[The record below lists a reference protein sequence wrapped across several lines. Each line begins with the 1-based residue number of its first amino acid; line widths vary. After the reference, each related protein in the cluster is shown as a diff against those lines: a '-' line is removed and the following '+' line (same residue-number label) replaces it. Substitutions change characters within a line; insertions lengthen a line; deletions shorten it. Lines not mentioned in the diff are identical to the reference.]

1 MSELELTLQLRGDL
15 SREAASAAA
24 RFAQTAA
31 ESGALDVAYATVDS
45 PFGPLL
51 VAASARGLLRLAYP
65 DEPVAALME
74 ELAEQVSPRILQAPG
89 RLDPLR
95 RQLDEYFAGSRRR
108 FEFPIDW
115 RLVHG
120 FGRDVLGVTAHIPY
134 GKVTTYGDVAVRTG
148 RPKASRAVGNALGA
162 NPMPIVIPCHRV
174 VRTGGG
180 LGGYTGGVQRKERLL
195 QLEGGLP
202 RMDPAK
208 K

>member
-1 MSELELTLQLRGDL
+1 MSELELTLKLRGDL
-15 SREAASAAA
+15 SRDAASVAA
-24 RFAQTAA
+24 RFAETADG
-31 ESGALDVAYATVDS
+31 SGALDVAYAMVDS

-51 VAASARGLLRLAYP
+51 VAASTRGLLRLAYP
-65 DEPVAALME
+65 DEPVEALMAQ
-74 ELAEQVSPRILQAPG
+74 LAEEVSPRILEAPG

-120 FGRDVLGVTAHIPY
+120 FGRDVLRVTAHIPY
-134 GKVTTYGDVAVRTG
+134 GKVSTYGDVAVRTG

-195 QLEGGLP
+195 QLEGGAP
-202 RMDPAK
+202 R
-208 K
+208 

>member
-1 MSELELTLQLRGDL
+1 MSELEVTLKLRDDL
-15 SREAASAAA
+15 SHEAASAAA
-24 RFAQTAA
+24 RFVEAAA
-31 ESGALDVAYATVDS
+31 ESGALDVAYASVDS
-45 PFGPLL
+45 PFGRLL
-51 VAASARGLLRLAYP
+51 VAASTRGLLRLAYP
-65 DEPVAALME
+65 DEPVDALMA
-74 ELAEQVSPRILQAPG
+74 ELAEEVSPRILEAPG

-120 FGRDVLGVTAHIPY
+120 FGRDVLRVTAHIPY
-134 GKVTTYGDVAVRTG
+134 GKVSTYGEVAVRTG

-180 LGGYTGGVQRKERLL
+180 LGGYTGGIHRKERLL
-195 QLEGGLP
+195 QLEGRTP
-202 RMDPAK
+202 H
-208 K
+208 

>member
-1 MSELELTLQLRGDL
+1 MSELEVTLKLRDDL
-15 SREAASAAA
+15 SHEAASAAA
-24 RFAQTAA
+24 RFVEAAA
-31 ESGALDVAYATVDS
+31 ESGALDVAYASVDS
-45 PFGPLL
+45 PFGRLL
-51 VAASARGLLRLAYP
+51 VAASTRGLLRLAYP
-65 DEPVAALME
+65 DEPVDALMA
-74 ELAEQVSPRILQAPG
+74 ELAEEVSPRILEAPG

-120 FGRDVLGVTAHIPY
+120 FGRDVLRVTAHIPY
-134 GKVTTYGDVAVRTG
+134 GKVSTYGDVAVRTG

-195 QLEGGLP
+195 QLEGGAP
-202 RMDPAK
+202 R
-208 K
+208 

>member
-1 MSELELTLQLRGDL
+1 MSELELTLKLRGDL
-15 SREAASAAA
+15 SRDAATAAA

-31 ESGALDVAYATVDS
+31 ETGVLDVAYAAVDS
-45 PFGPLL
+45 PFGSLL

-65 DEPVAALME
+65 DEPVDALLA
-74 ELAEQVSPRILQAPG
+74 ELAQQVSPRILEAPG

-120 FGRDVLGVTAHIPY
+120 FGRDVLRVTVHIPY
-134 GKVTTYGDVAVRTG
+134 GKLSTYGQVAVRTG
-148 RPKASRAVGNALGA
+148 RPRASRAVGNALGA

-180 LGGYTGGVQRKERLL
+180 LGGYTGGLQRKERLL
-195 QLEGGLP
+195 QLEGGTP
-202 RMDPAK
+202 R
-208 K
+208 

>member
-1 MSELELTLQLRGDL
+1 MSELELTLKLRGDL
-15 SREAASAAA
+15 SRDAATAAA

-31 ESGALDVAYATVDS
+31 ETGALDVAYAAVDS
-45 PFGPLL
+45 PFGSLL

-65 DEPVAALME
+65 DEPVDALLA
-74 ELAEQVSPRILQAPG
+74 ELAQQVSPRILEAPG

-120 FGRDVLGVTAHIPY
+120 FGRDVLRVTVHIPY
-134 GKVTTYGDVAVRTG
+134 GKLSTYGQVAVRTG
-148 RPKASRAVGNALGA
+148 RPRASRAVGNALGA

-180 LGGYTGGVQRKERLL
+180 LGGYTGGLQRKERLL
-195 QLEGGLP
+195 QLEGGTP
-202 RMDPAK
+202 R
-208 K
+208 

>member
-1 MSELELTLQLRGDL
+1 MSELELTLKLRGDL
-15 SREAASAAA
+15 SREAASAAV
-24 RFAQTAA
+24 RFAETAA
-31 ESGALDVAYATVDS
+31 ETGALDVAYATVDS

-120 FGRDVLGVTAHIPY
+120 FGRDVLRVTAHIPY
-134 GKVTTYGDVAVRTG
+134 GKVSTYGDVALRTG

-180 LGGYTGGVQRKERLL
+180 LGGYTGGLQRKERLL
-195 QLEGGLP
+195 QLEGGAP
-202 RMDPAK
+202 R
-208 K
+208 

>member
-1 MSELELTLQLRGDL
+1 MSELEVTLKLRDDL
-15 SREAASAAA
+15 SHEAASAAA
-24 RFAQTAA
+24 RFAQSAA
-31 ESGALDVAYATVDS
+31 ESGDLDVAYATVDS

-65 DEPVAALME
+65 DEPVDALMV
-74 ELAEQVSPRILQAPG
+74 ELAEEVSPRILEAPG
-89 RLDPLR
+89 QLDPLR

-120 FGRDVLGVTAHIPY
+120 FGRDVLRVTAHIPY
-134 GKVTTYGDVAVRTG
+134 GKVSTYGEVAVRTG

-180 LGGYTGGVQRKERLL
+180 LGGYTGGIHRKERLL
-195 QLEGGLP
+195 QLEGGTP
-202 RMDPAK
+202 R
-208 K
+208 

>member
-1 MSELELTLQLRGDL
+1 MSELELTLKLRGDL
-15 SREAASAAA
+15 SREAASAAV
-24 RFAQTAA
+24 RFTETAA
-31 ESGALDVAYATVDS
+31 ETGALDVAYATVDS

-115 RLVHG
+115 RLVRG
-120 FGRDVLGVTAHIPY
+120 FGRDVLRVTAHIPY
-134 GKVTTYGDVAVRTG
+134 GKVTT
-148 RPKASRAVGNALGA
+148 
-162 NPMPIVIPCHRV
+162 
-174 VRTGGG
+174 
-180 LGGYTGGVQRKERLL
+180 
-195 QLEGGLP
+195 
-202 RMDPAK
+202 
-208 K
+208 

>member
-1 MSELELTLQLRGDL
+1 MSELELTLKLRGDL
-15 SREAASAAA
+15 SRGAAA
-24 RFAQTAA
+24 AADRFAQTAA

-65 DEPVAALME
+65 DEPVTALME

-95 RQLDEYFAGSRRR
+95 RQLEEYFAGSRRR

-120 FGRDVLGVTAHIPY
+120 FGRDVLRVTAHIPY
-134 GKVTTYGDVAVRTG
+134 GKVSTYGDVAVQTG

-180 LGGYTGGVQRKERLL
+180 LGGYTGGIHRKERLL
-195 QLEGGLP
+195 QLESRG
-202 RMDPAK
+202 
-208 K
+208 

>member
-1 MSELELTLQLRGDL
+1 MSELEVTLKLRDDL
-15 SREAASAAA
+15 SHEAASAAA
-24 RFAQTAA
+24 RFVEAAA
-31 ESGALDVAYATVDS
+31 ESGALDVAYASVDS
-45 PFGPLL
+45 PFGRLL
-51 VAASARGLLRLAYP
+51 VAASTRGLLRLAYP
-65 DEPVAALME
+65 DEPVDALMA
-74 ELAEQVSPRILQAPG
+74 ELAEEVSPRILEAPG

-120 FGRDVLGVTAHIPY
+120 FGRDVLRVTADIPY
-134 GKVTTYGDVAVRTG
+134 GKVSTYGEVAVRTG

-195 QLEGGLP
+195 QLEGGAP
-202 RMDPAK
+202 R
-208 K
+208 

>member
-1 MSELELTLQLRGDL
+1 MSDVELTLKLSGDL
-15 SREAASAAA
+15 GRDAARAAA
-24 RFAQTAA
+24 RFAATATA
-31 ESGALDVAYATVDS
+31 SGALDVAYATVDS

-65 DEPVAALME
+65 DEPVDALIE
-74 ELAEQVSPRILQAPG
+74 ELAEEVSPRILEAPG

-95 RQLDEYFAGSRRR
+95 RQLDEYFAGSRRH

-120 FGRDVLGVTAHIPY
+120 FGRDVLRVTAHIPY
-134 GKVTTYGDVAVRTG
+134 GKVSTYGDVAVRAG

-195 QLEGGLP
+195 QLEGRTP
-202 RMDPAK
+202 R
-208 K
+208 

>member
-1 MSELELTLQLRGDL
+1 MSELETTLKLSGDLRG
-15 SREAASAAA
+15 EAATAAA

-65 DEPVAALME
+65 DESVDSLIE
-74 ELAEQVSPRILQAPG
+74 ELAEDVSPRILEAPA

-115 RLVHG
+115 RLVRG
-120 FGRDVLGVTAHIPY
+120 FGRDVLRVTAHIPY
-134 GKVTTYGDVAVRTG
+134 GKVSTYADVAVRTG
-148 RPKASRAVGNALGA
+148 RPRASRAVGNALGA

-180 LGGYTGGVQRKERLL
+180 LGGYTGGLQRKERLL
-195 QLEGGLP
+195 QLESG
-202 RMDPAK
+202 RA
-208 K
+208 

>member
-1 MSELELTLQLRGDL
+1 MSELELTLKLRGDL
-15 SREAASAAA
+15 GREAASAAA

-51 VAASARGLLRLAYP
+51 VAASTRGLLRLAYP
-65 DEPVAALME
+65 DEPVEALMA
-74 ELAEQVSPRILQAPG
+74 ELAEEVSPRILEAPS

-95 RQLDEYFAGSRRR
+95 RQLEEYFAGSRRS

-120 FGRDVLGVTAHIPY
+120 FGRDVLRVTAHIPY
-134 GKVTTYGDVAVRTG
+134 GKVSTYGDVAVQTG

-180 LGGYTGGVQRKERLL
+180 LGGYTGGIHRKERLL
-195 QLEGGLP
+195 QLESRGW
-202 RMDPAK
+202 
-208 K
+208 

>member
-1 MSELELTLQLRGDL
+1 MSELELTLKLTGDL
-15 SREAASAAA
+15 GREAASAAA

-51 VAASARGLLRLAYP
+51 VAASTRGLLRLAYP
-65 DEPVAALME
+65 DEPVEALMA
-74 ELAEQVSPRILQAPG
+74 ELAEEVSPRILEAPS

-95 RQLDEYFAGSRRR
+95 RQLEEYFAGSRRS

-120 FGRDVLGVTAHIPY
+120 FGRDVLRVTAHIPY
-134 GKVTTYGDVAVRTG
+134 GKVSTYGDVAVQTG

-180 LGGYTGGVQRKERLL
+180 LGGYTGGIHRKERLL
-195 QLEGGLP
+195 QLESRGW
-202 RMDPAK
+202 
-208 K
+208 

>member
-1 MSELELTLQLRGDL
+1 MSELELTLKLRGDL
-15 SREAASAAA
+15 SRGAAA
-24 RFAQTAA
+24 AADRFAQTAA

-51 VAASARGLLRLAYP
+51 VAASARGLLRLA
-65 DEPVAALME
+65 LME

-95 RQLDEYFAGSRRR
+95 RQLEEYFAGSRRR

-120 FGRDVLGVTAHIPY
+120 FGRDVLRVTAHIPY
-134 GKVTTYGDVAVRTG
+134 GKVSTYGDVAVQTG

-180 LGGYTGGVQRKERLL
+180 LGGYTGGIHRKERLL
-195 QLEGGLP
+195 QLESRG
-202 RMDPAK
+202 
-208 K
+208 

>member
-1 MSELELTLQLRGDL
+1 MSELDLTLKLKGDL
-15 SREAASAAA
+15 SRDAATAAA
-24 RFAQTAA
+24 RFAETAA
-31 ESGALDVAYATVDS
+31 ESGALDVGYATVDS

-51 VAASARGLLRLAYP
+51 LAASARGLLRLAYP
-65 DEPVAALME
+65 DEPVDALMA
-74 ELAEQVSPRILQAPG
+74 ELAEEISPRILEAPG

-120 FGRDVLGVTAHIPY
+120 FGRDVLRVTAHIPY
-134 GKVTTYGDVAVRTG
+134 GEVSTYGDVAVRTG

-180 LGGYTGGVQRKERLL
+180 LGGYTGGVQRKKRLL
-195 QLEGGLP
+195 ALEGLEPIPSP
-202 RMDPAK
+202 R
-208 K
+208 

>member
-1 MSELELTLQLRGDL
+1 MSELEVTLKLRDDL
-15 SREAASAAA
+15 SHEAASAAA
-24 RFAQTAA
+24 RFVEAAA
-31 ESGALDVAYATVDS
+31 ESGALDVAYASVDS
-45 PFGPLL
+45 PFGRLL
-51 VAASARGLLRLAYP
+51 VAASTRGLLRLAYP
-65 DEPVAALME
+65 DEPVDALME

-95 RQLDEYFAGSRRR
+95 RQLEEYFAGSRRH
-108 FEFPIDW
+108 FQFPIDW

-120 FGRDVLGVTAHIPY
+120 FGRDVLRVTAHIPY
-134 GKVTTYGDVAVRTG
+134 GKVSTYGDVAVRTG

-195 QLEGGLP
+195 QLEGGAP
-202 RMDPAK
+202 R
-208 K
+208 

>member
-1 MSELELTLQLRGDL
+1 MNELETTLKLRGDL
-15 SREAASAAA
+15 RGDAATAAA

-65 DEPVAALME
+65 DESVDSLIE
-74 ELAEQVSPRILQAPG
+74 ELAEDVSPRILEAPA

-108 FEFPIDW
+108 FEYPIDW
-115 RLVHG
+115 RLVRG
-120 FGRDVLGVTAHIPY
+120 FGRDVLRVTAHIPY
-134 GKVTTYGDVAVRTG
+134 GKVSTYSDVAVRTG
-148 RPKASRAVGNALGA
+148 RPRASRAVGNALGA

-195 QLEGGLP
+195 LLEGIG
-202 RMDPAK
+202 PAASRS
-208 K
+208 

>member
-1 MSELELTLQLRGDL
+1 MSDVELTLKLSGDL
-15 SREAASAAA
+15 GRDAARAAA
-24 RFAQTAA
+24 RFAATATA
-31 ESGALDVAYATVDS
+31 SGALDVAYATVDS

-65 DEPVAALME
+65 DEPVEALIE
-74 ELAEQVSPRILQAPG
+74 ELAEEVSPRILEAPG

-95 RQLDEYFAGSRRR
+95 RQLDEYFAGSRRH

-120 FGRDVLGVTAHIPY
+120 FGRDVLRVTAHIPY
-134 GKVTTYGDVAVRTG
+134 GKVSTYGDVAVRAG

-195 QLEGGLP
+195 QLEGRTP
-202 RMDPAK
+202 R
-208 K
+208 